1 MLSAHRATTT
11 TTRRL
16 AIALGVLSALALACA
31 SLAAAQSP
39 WWHLTSGTR
48 PTYLTGGLAKNEV
61 QVVKINATE
70 GEFVLADLT
79 KEQVKNGEFFDDKEE
94 KEPDFAIFPYNAEAS
109 VVQQGLEV
117 IYGEGNVEV
126 TGGPV
131 GKPAVVT
138 EAEPYVVTFKHG
150 LADQPVELM
159 NTELSFLTGTIA
171 VTEHAHGRSDGEVY
185 LTAENVGDLTVS
197 GELSPVHLQDVLPKG
212 FKAVAIAATKPSV
225 EGEILRRVPLPCK
238 LETLTCTLSPVP
250 GTLAPYD
257 QIEMRIAVVVE
268 PGAQTEN
275 TLSISGGEGF
285 QCIEVNAGAGSYN
298 NSGCAGAG
306 APKTGGFERVG
317 TGPVPASSRTTNLRL
332 GETAAPFG
340 VESYELVGEEEGG
353 APVTQ
358 AGAHPFQLTTTITL
372 NQTADARP
380 IENVGHKPSVN
391 PVALPKDVQFKWPP
405 GLIGNPSV
413 FPQCTDAQFYTS
425 TQGGAAN
432 ACPADS
438 AVGVATVT
446 ANEPAPAT
454 GGPTQ
459 LTVPLFNL
467 KPGVGEP
474 ARFGFFV
481 AAVNL
486 PVVID
491 TAVRS
496 GGDYGVTVSS
506 DGITQT
512 AALLSS
518 EVTVW
523 GVPGDPRHNRQR
535 GNACLLESRGRA
547 LEPEFER
554 MLPCSATATSE
565 AQHPPAFLSMP
576 TSCTGPMSS
585 TVVGDS
591 WKQPLPLDALPV
603 LATAELPALE
613 GCNRLPFTP
622 SINVTPDGNA
632 ASSPT
637 GLNVDVHVP
646 QEETLNAGGL
656 SEGAPKDITVTLPAG
671 VAVNPSSGDGLA
683 VCSEGLVGFTGFTEF
698 VPGSPAATFTPRLP
712 GSTAALAE
720 GETAPLQPGVNFCPD
735 ASKIGTVKIKTPILP
750 NPIEGSVYLGAQN
763 QNPFGSLIA
772 LYLVA
777 EDPVSGVLVKL
788 VGETRLSE
796 TGQITTTFKASPQAP
811 FEDAELHFFGGE
823 RAPLATPTRCGA
835 YTSTASLA
843 PWSGTPPVTASSTF
857 NIASGPHGGPCTYA
871 GQALPFSPSLTGGTT
886 SINAGGFSPLT
897 TTIAREDGQ
906 QDMQSVTLHMPPG
919 LSGLL
924 SGVKLCP
931 EPQANEGKCG
941 PESEIGETTVSAGVG
956 GDPVSVKGGRVYITG
971 PYGGAP
977 FGLSIVNP
985 VKAGPFD
992 LEHDTSN
999 PSQNPAC
1006 DCVVVRA
1013 KIEVDPHTAALT
1025 VTTDQSGPHAI
1036 PRLIDGIPV
1045 QIQKVNVTVNRSG
1058 FTFNPTNCNPSS
1070 LTGTI
1075 VGYEGATQP
1084 VSVPFQA
1091 TNCAVLKFTPQFT
1104 VSTSG
1109 RTSKAKGASLKV
1121 KVAYP
1126 NGPFGSQ
1133 ANIKSVKVE
1142 LPKQLPSRLT
1152 TLQKACT
1159 ARQFASNPAGCP
1171 AASIV
1176 GHAIVHTPV
1185 LPVALEGPA
1194 YFVSNGGEAFPN
1206 LIMVLQGD
1214 NVTVDL
1220 VGDTFINKH
1229 GITSSTF
1236 KATPDVPFSTFELNL
1251 PEGPHSALAANANLC
1266 ATLKAK
1272 TVRKRVTVHR
1282 KGHTRHLLR
1291 SIRELV
1297 PTLSM
1302 PTTIVGQS
1310 GARIEQDTKIGVEGC
1325 RRHVRHERR
1334 KRNRRRRK

>member
-1 MLSAHRATTT
+1 
-11 TTRRL
+11 
-16 AIALGVLSALALACA
+16 
-31 SLAAAQSP
+31 
-39 WWHLTSGTR
+39 
-48 PTYLTGGLAKNEV
+48 
-61 QVVKINATE
+61 
-70 GEFVLADLT
+70 
-79 KEQVKNGEFFDDKEE
+79 
-94 KEPDFAIFPYNAEAS
+94 
-109 VVQQGLEV
+109 
-117 IYGEGNVEV
+117 
-126 TGGPV
+126 
-131 GKPAVVT
+131 
-138 EAEPYVVTFKHG
+138 
-150 LADQPVELM
+150 
-159 NTELSFLTGTIA
+159 
-171 VTEHAHGRSDGEVY
+171 
-185 LTAENVGDLTVS
+185 
-197 GELSPVHLQDVLPKG
+197 
-212 FKAVAIAATKPSV
+212 
-225 EGEILRRVPLPCK
+225 
-238 LETLTCTLSPVP
+238 
-250 GTLAPYD
+250 
-257 QIEMRIAVVVE
+257 
-268 PGAQTEN
+268 
-275 TLSISGGEGF
+275 
-285 QCIEVNAGAGSYN
+285 
-298 NSGCAGAG
+298 
-306 APKTGGFERVG
+306 
-317 TGPVPASSRTTNLRL
+317 
-332 GETAAPFG
+332 
-340 VESYELVGEEEGG
+340 
-353 APVTQ
+353 
-358 AGAHPFQLTTTITL
+358 
-372 NQTADARP
+372 
-380 IENVGHKPSVN
+380 
-391 PVALPKDVQFKWPP
+391 
-405 GLIGNPSV
+405 
-413 FPQCTDAQFYTS
+413 
-425 TQGGAAN
+425 
-432 ACPADS
+432 
-438 AVGVATVT
+438 
-446 ANEPAPAT
+446 
-454 GGPTQ
+454 
-459 LTVPLFNL
+459 VPLFNL

-481 AAVNL
+481 GILNL

-506 DGITQT
+506 NGITQI

-535 GNACLLESRGRA
+535 GNACLLESRGHA

-591 WKQPLPLDALPV
+591 WKQPLPLDALPA
-603 LATAELPALE
+603 LATTELPALE

-622 SINVTPDGNA
+622 SIKLTPDGSA

-637 GLNVDVHVP
+637 GLNVDVHIP
-646 QEETLNAGGL
+646 QEETLNAAGL

-683 VCSEGLVGFTGFTEF
+683 ACSEGLVGFTGFTEF
-698 VPGSPAATFTPRLP
+698 VPRSPAATFTPRLP

-720 GETAPLQPGVNFCPD
+720 GETAPLQQGVNFCPD

-750 NPIEGSVYLGAQN
+750 NPIEGSVYLAAQN

-796 TGQITTTFKASPQAP
+796 TGQITTTFRASPQAP

-931 EPQANEGKCG
+931 EPQASEGTCG
-941 PESEIGETTVSAGVG
+941 PESLIGETTVSAGVG
-956 GDPVSVKGGRVYITG
+956 SDPVSVKGGRVYITG

-992 LEHDTSN
+992 LEHDTNN
-999 PSQNPAC
+999 PAQNPAC

-1036 PRLIDGIPV
+1036 PHLIDGIPV
-1045 QIQKVNVTVNRSG
+1045 QIQKVNALINRPG
-1058 FTFNPTNCNPSS
+1058 FTFNPTNCSPLS
-1070 LTGTI
+1070 LAGAI
-1075 VGYEGATQP
+1075 SGDEGASSP

-1104 VSTSG
+1104 ASTSG
-1109 RTSKAKGASLKV
+1109 RTSKAKGASLNV
-1121 KVAYP
+1121 KLAYP
-1126 NGPFGSQ
+1126 NGPFGGQ

-1159 ARQFASNPAGCP
+1159 AQQFASNPAGCP

-1206 LIMVLQGD
+1206 LIIVLQGD

-1251 PEGPHSALAANANLC
+1251 PEGPFSALAANTNLC
-1266 ATLKAK
+1266 APTKTM
-1272 TVRKRVTVHR
+1272 TVRKRVAVRRRGRTL
-1282 KGHTRHLLR
+1282 HLVR
-1291 SIRELV
+1291 RVKQLV
-1297 PTLSM
+1297 PETLLM
-1302 PTTIVGQS
+1302 PTVITAQN
-1310 GARIEQDTKIGVEGC
+1310 GAQIAQDTQITVTGC
-1325 RRHVRHERR
+1325 AIVNKARKHRHKKHHKAQAGKRR
-1334 KRNRRRRK
+1334 